1 MKKPGRNGILSDKI
15 TTVFA
20 IDGSGDKN
28 RKTAERKRPIYRWDA
43 GVDRVCRVTP
53 QADQSA
59 LDLFLAAMESASD
72 ADQILIAADLP
83 IGIPVDPSD
92 VYASA
97 KPPTFLGWLNEV
109 AKRCENDCWR
119 SELIA
124 NGVDRRSRDQPFVSL
139 GKGQQRGGWDGKR
152 RCDRIANA
160 ESVYAVDHG
169 PKQVGKAALQ
179 FWFEVMIPLR
189 RSFPKQT
196 AVWPFEETKNAKV
209 IFAECYPALCQRMLF
224 GGNVSKRNAL
234 AVATALSELAN
245 DSETRAVA
253 GLPTW
258 IHAASSEDE
267 FDMFVTAI
275 AISKLI
281 RKQGSIF
288 QSPADPEIQQVEG
301 WILGLDCEGTNTMMG
316 R

>member
-15 TTVFA
+15 ATVFA

-43 GVDRVCRVTP
+43 GLNRVCRVTP

-59 LDLFLAAMESASD
+59 ANIFSAAIESAGD

-83 IGIPVDPSD
+83 IGIPADPTD

-97 KPPTFLGWLNEV
+97 NPPTFLGWLDE
-109 AKRCENDCWR
+109 AWKRCENDCWR
-119 SELIA
+119 NQLIA
-124 NGVDRRSRDQPFVSL
+124 SGVDRRTSHKPFVSL

-152 RCDRIANA
+152 RCDQIANA

-179 FWFEVMIPLR
+179 FWFDVMIPLR

-196 AVWPFEETKNAKV
+196 AVWPFEETRNAKV

-224 GGNVSKRNAL
+224 GGNVSKRNSL
-234 AVATALSELAN
+234 AVATALSELTS
-245 DSETRAVA
+245 DPDTRAVA
-253 GLPTW
+253 SLPTW

-275 AISKLI
+275 AISKMI
-281 RKQGSIF
+281 RKQRSIF
-288 QSPADPEIQQVEG
+288 QVPAVSEIQQVEG
-301 WILGLDCEGTNTMMG
+301 WILGLDCDGKNMLIS